1 MCLASLHITNVL
13 STSNLGFKRKFAR
26 VVKKTLYHLPLP
38 KKIILTYSPG
48 LKLTITLFNMIACV
62 SILVLA
68 VCKIVC
74 HMNLVIMVSAPTFV
88 KNKYYCLFIF
98 YLISKQAQPNPFK
111 LVLVIY
117 HNCELA
123 WGNDGCTWTHDPQIK
138 SFTPVTVLQRDWW
151 QVKPFARFLDAQPEC
166 F

>member
-1 MCLASLHITNVL
+1 MCCSWKIHHGEFMCLASLHITNVL

-48 LKLTITLFNMIACV
+48 LKLTITLVNMIACV
-62 SILVLA
+62 SILVLV

-88 KNKYYCLFIF
+88 KNNYCLFIF

-123 WGNDGCTWTHDPQIK
+123 WGNDGCT
-138 SFTPVTVLQRDWW
+138 
-151 QVKPFARFLDAQPEC
+151 
-166 F
+166 